1 MRDSLCACFFVT
13 SFLFR
18 AQKPLPHLVLR
29 LQLALQ
35 TVLPR
40 LNFARLVGTNGL
52 YELLLRG
59 GALLSRKA
67 NGESVSFGLA
77 CMRSFDSDST
87 VKRCMTCSELL
98 TWGLVFGFNLF

>member
-18 AQKPLPHLVLR
+18 AQTPLPHLVLR
-29 LQLALQ
+29 LQLPLQ

-40 LNFARLVGTNGL
+40 LNLARLVGTNGL

-59 GALLSRKA
+59 GRYCRAKQTGNQFHLDLP
-67 NGESVSFGLA
+67 A
-77 CMRSFDSDST
+77 CDPLIQTR
-87 VKRCMTCSELL
+87 R
-98 TWGLVFGFNLF
+98 